1 MHVEGL
7 GLDTGRVHGLPFQV
21 LLAQLSVWRFVGLLR
36 HGLDGVGAIDGLLG
50 TGYMSKSGLSVL
62 VLDAWEDV
70 AYCCCVHLSMV
81 TDGGMF
87 LSGESRRSAGG

>member
-21 LLAQLSVWRFVGLLR
+21 LLTQLSVWRVVGLLR

-50 TGYMSKSGLSVL
+50 TGYMSKPGHTVSLGARRVGRRGLLLLCPLQHGDGWGNVL
-62 VLDAWEDV
+62 VW
-70 AYCCCVHLSMV
+70 
-81 TDGGMF
+81 
-87 LSGESRRSAGG
+87 